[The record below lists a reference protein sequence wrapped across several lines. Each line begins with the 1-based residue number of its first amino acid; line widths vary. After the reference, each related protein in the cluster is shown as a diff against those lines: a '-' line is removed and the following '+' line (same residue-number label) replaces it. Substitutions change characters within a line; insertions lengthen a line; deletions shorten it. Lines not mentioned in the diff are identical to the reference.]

1 MKKLFL
7 LILIIGLQITYAQ
20 IESDKKIIPNK
31 WKALKTSSELGVH
44 GERINL
50 FRQNRLKFMLS
61 GDFLINGFEHRPGS
75 HSWQGEHIGKWLHS
89 SILSIQNQTIL
100 KKNTDWRDEK
110 LKKNKEDID
119 KLVDRLLSTQL
130 ENGYMGTY
138 AEKNRF
144 MKILE
149 SGSMGG
155 WDVWTHR
162 YNLYGL
168 LTYEKYYAN
177 KKVIDACRK
186 MGDLLIEV
194 FGEGKADITKYGT
207 RQGISSMTILES
219 IAMLYE
225 RTLDK
230 KYLDFAEHLVK
241 ISEQNN
247 KLRLMGNMLENG
259 SVVNSG
265 DGKAYQLM
273 ANLLGYLSLYRCT
286 GKEKYLTTV
295 LNAWEQIKDKH
306 ILVSGGPW
314 SRHTDY
320 NGNKECF
327 AHKDAFHPEK
337 IFVEGCSD
345 ATWVQLNIH
354 LHEFTGESKYFNEA
368 EQTMVN
374 EVYRHQDIDGYKF
387 AYYTIPNEN
396 KTQHNPFYH
405 CCASS
410 EPRGMEMYSNN
421 LVGAINGVLSI
432 NTLFPAR
439 IKLSNEFGGGNLEI
453 SGNFPYVNK
462 TTFNLNLDFKKK
474 FKVEFRM
481 PANTSL
487 NSVLVNNK
495 QVKFI
500 RNQRG
505 KYEINGSW
513 KKGDMIDINYQFN
526 LKVHEEIGE
535 EGKRWVAFTYGPLAL
550 AEKLNSKNDFSID
563 RDQFNRTVGSKLVRP
578 EPFINI
584 NTKNKNVLLDKIIP
598 IEGSQLR
605 FKIAE
610 SDIELMPYYKT
621 ASNYSGPRTY
631 FYLGD

>member
-7 LILIIGLQITYAQ
+7 LILIIGIQITYAQ

-100 KKNTDWRDEK
+100 NKSTDWRDKK

-219 IAMLYE
+219 IVMLYE

-230 KYLDFAEHLVK
+230 KYLDFASG
-241 ISEQNN
+241 IA
-247 KLRLMGNMLENG
+247 
-259 SVVNSG
+259 VNS
-265 DGKAYQLM
+265 
-273 ANLLGYLSLYRCT
+273 LGHC
-286 GKEKYLTTV
+286 
-295 LNAWEQIKDKH
+295 
-306 ILVSGGPW
+306 
-314 SRHTDY
+314 
-320 NGNKECF
+320 
-327 AHKDAFHPEK
+327 HPK
-337 IFVEGCSD
+337 LI
-345 ATWVQLNIH
+345 
-354 LHEFTGESKYFNEA
+354 EA
-368 EQTMVN
+368 
-374 EVYRHQDIDGYKF
+374 
-387 AYYTIPNEN
+387 
-396 KTQHNPFYH
+396 
-405 CCASS
+405 
-410 EPRGMEMYSNN
+410 
-421 LVGAINGVLSI
+421 L
-432 NTLFPAR
+432 
-439 IKLSNEFGGGNLEI
+439 
-453 SGNFPYVNK
+453 
-462 TTFNLNLDFKKK
+462 
-474 FKVEFRM
+474 
-481 PANTSL
+481 
-487 NSVLVNNK
+487 NK
-495 QVKFI
+495 QSKQLWHVSNLYKI
-500 RNQRG
+500 
-505 KYEINGSW
+505 
-513 KKGDMIDINYQFN
+513 KKQEQFAKLLCKN
-526 LKVHEEIGE
+526 SFADKVF
-535 EGKRWVAFTYGPLAL
+535 FT
-550 AEKLNSKNDFSID
+550 N
-563 RDQFNRTVGSKLVRP
+563 
-578 EPFINI
+578 
-584 NTKNKNVLLDKIIP
+584 
-598 IEGSQLR
+598 
-605 FKIAE
+605 
-610 SDIELMPYYKT
+610 
-621 ASNYSGPRTY
+621 
-631 FYLGD
+631 